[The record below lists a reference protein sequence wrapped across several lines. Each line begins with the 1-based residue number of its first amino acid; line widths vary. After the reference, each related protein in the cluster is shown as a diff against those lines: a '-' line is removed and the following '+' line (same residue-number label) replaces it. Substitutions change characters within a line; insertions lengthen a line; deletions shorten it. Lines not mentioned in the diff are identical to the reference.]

1 MSHNRIQK
9 QLSAYLDDQL
19 SPANRERVEAHL
31 SICDECAE
39 TLSDF
44 QRNRQGIGALRHE
57 APPIAELVMPQL
69 SDRGAVRRSFLP
81 NMRDIRQWFFRPL
94 MGGAFAVASAC
105 LLFGLVYFNLTPTS
119 DDSLNLYLSEHTQHS
134 VYYSSQAEGAADTL
148 DPNATT
154 TPTTVEEDTSY
165 FLDVYLGG

>member
-19 SPANRERVEAHL
+19 SPKIRARVEAHL
-31 SICDECAE
+31 NTCDDCAE
-39 TLSDF
+39 MLSDF

-57 APPIAELVMPQL
+57 APPIAELVLPQL

-81 NMRDIRQWFFRPL
+81 SMQDIRQWFFRPL
-94 MGGAFAVASAC
+94 MGGTFAVVSAC

-119 DDSLNLYLSEHTQHS
+119 EDSLNLYLSEHTQYS
-134 VYYSSQAEGAADTL
+134 VYYSSPSESATDSL
-148 DPNATT
+148 DSNTASSPA
-154 TPTTVEEDTSY
+154 TVEGDTSF
-165 FLDVYLGG
+165 FLEVYLGD